1 MSVLSNLQVDLCSE
15 AAEPDKMDVEG
26 IKKAQ
31 NKIQDSFKK
40 KSSPVTE
47 IPTVEILSRLIMV
60 AHGNVESIL
69 HR

>member
-1 MSVLSNLQVDLCSE
+1 MSVLSNLQVDLRSE
-15 AAEPDKMDVEG
+15 AAEPDRMYMEG

-40 KSSPVTE
+40 SIPVTE

-60 AHGNVESIL
+60 AHGNVESFL